1 MTYTLQKNVIMHKP
15 TTTFEDTQ
23 PMFYFSPDCD
33 NQSKAP
39 GVIDSRHVFN
49 TTNINMKRR
58 ARRLKRN
65 TVNYNG
71 EKSVTI

>member
-1 MTYTLQKNVIMHKP
+1 MIT
-15 TTTFEDTQ
+15 
-23 PMFYFSPDCD
+23 FYFPPDYE

-39 GVIDSRHVFN
+39 VVSDSRHVFN

-65 TVNYNG
+65 TVDYTG
-71 EKSVTI
+71 GGSVTVWGRWKEMDQKDIYP

>member
-1 MTYTLQKNVIMHKP
+1 MELYDLYSSKNVIIHNL
-15 TTTFEDTQ
+15 TTTFEDPQSMIT
-23 PMFYFSPDCD
+23 FYFPPDYD

-39 GVIDSRHVFN
+39 VISDGRHVFN

-65 TVNYNG
+65 TVD
-71 EKSVTI
+71 